1 VCADLLRPTVAR
13 RRKLAAV
20 DVGTNT
26 IRMIVAV
33 VDDAHNLAVV
43 DSGREMARLGQG
55 LVHTGR
61 LSEAAMAR
69 ASVTLA
75 RFARAIREHAPDG
88 LTAVATSAVREASN
102 GPEFVARIQ
111 AETGLEVAVI
121 DGEEEARLT
130 CLGAS
135 AALAGPAGDLL
146 VVDIGGGSTEF
157 VLVQGGRTT
166 ARVSV
171 GMGVVTLT
179 EQFLDGDPP
188 KPPELYEL
196 DECLRERMRQVRE
209 GLGEVGAVRLVATA
223 GTPTTLAAVDL
234 EMAQYDPSR
243 INNHALTLA
252 RVEELYDRLVNL
264 PAALRREVTGVEP
277 GREELI
283 VAGCAILL
291 RVMHDYQFGSVTV
304 CDWGLR
310 EGMLIDLFDRMGN

>member
-13 RRKLAAV
+13 RRRLAAV

-33 VDDAHNLAVV
+33 VDDAGHLALV
-43 DSGREMARLGQG
+43 DSGREMARLGEG
-55 LVHTGR
+55 IVHTGR

-69 ASVTLA
+69 AAVTLL
-75 RFARAIREHAPDG
+75 RFAHAIREHTPEGVA
-88 LTAVATSAVREASN
+88 AVATSAVREAAN
-102 GPEFVARIQ
+102 GPEFVARIR

-135 AALAGPAGDLL
+135 AALTGPATDLL

-157 VLVQGGRTT
+157 VLVKGGRTA

-171 GMGVVTLT
+171 SMGVVTLT
-179 EQFLDGDPP
+179 ERYVEGDPP
-188 KPPELYEL
+188 KPHELYEL
-196 DECLRERMRQVRE
+196 DEFLRERMREVRQ

-234 EMAQYDPSR
+234 EMAVYDPAR

-252 RVEELYDRLVNL
+252 RVEELHDRLAAI
-264 PAALRREVTGVEP
+264 PAAARRDVTGVEP

-283 VAGCAILL
+283 VAGCAVLL
-291 RVMHDYQFGSVTV
+291 RVMHDYQFGAVTV
-304 CDWGLR
+304 SDWGLR
-310 EGMLIDLFDRMGN
+310 EGLLIDLFDRMGN